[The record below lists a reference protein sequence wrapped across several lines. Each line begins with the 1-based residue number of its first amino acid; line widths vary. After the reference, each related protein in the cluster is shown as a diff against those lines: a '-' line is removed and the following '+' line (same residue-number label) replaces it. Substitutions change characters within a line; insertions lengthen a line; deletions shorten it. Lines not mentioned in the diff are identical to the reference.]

1 MFNMQRF
8 LRLANA
14 HWAEYRK
21 AYAWFIAIGIMVQFV
36 LMLII
41 FSDWS
46 GRPVL
51 RTEVQGSIYYSGL
64 FLTAPIFAARYF
76 QLMSKRESALI
87 ILMRPA
93 SVFEK
98 WLLAFIIVAVLYPII
113 YTLAFY
119 VCNLPAALL
128 AKAQAQNYLLLN
140 PQTLDECNG
149 ASNCSN
155 FYAPEKYDIF
165 FIWTSFKSSQELI
178 PVFLMITVL
187 QAFSVLG
194 SLYFK
199 AMPFIK
205 TLLIAFFIL
214 LACIL
219 VTIVFGA
226 NPEGFFEAW
235 RFVSFL
241 EQPKGYIYL
250 FTWIFVPSLLW
261 LSCFFALKER
271 EVA

>member
-41 FSDWS
+41 FSDWND
-46 GRPVL
+46 RPVL
-51 RTEVQGSIYYSGL
+51 RTDMQGSIYYAGL

-76 QLMSKRESALI
+76 QLMSKPESALI

-128 AKAQAQNYLLLN
+128 AKAQAHNYILLN
-140 PQTLDECNG
+140 PQVLDDCSGEL
-149 ASNCSN
+149 NCISYN
-155 FYAPEKYDIF
+155 SPEKYDVF
-165 FIWTSFKSSQELI
+165 FIGTSFKNSLELI
-178 PVFLMITVL
+178 PVFLTMTAL
-187 QAFSVLG
+187 QAFAVLG

-199 AMPFIK
+199 TMPFIK
-205 TLLIAFFIL
+205 TLLIAFFVL
-214 LACIL
+214 LACIF
-219 VTIVFGA
+219 VSVVFGGD
-226 NPEGFFEAW
+226 PEGFFQAW
-235 RFVSFL
+235 RFVGVL
-241 EQPKGYIYL
+241 KQPKDFMYL
-250 FTWIFVPSLLW
+250 FTWLCVPSLLW
-261 LSCFFALKER
+261 LSCFLALKER

>member
-1 MFNMQRF
+1 MFNAQRF
-8 LRLANA
+8 LRLATA

-21 AYAWFIAIGIMVQFV
+21 VYAWFIAIGIMIQFV

-41 FSDWS
+41 FSDS
-46 GRPVL
+46 NGFRAL
-51 RTEVQGSIYYSGL
+51 RTDTQGAIYYAGL

-98 WLLAFIIVAVLYPII
+98 WLLAFIIVAVLYPLV

-128 AKAQAQNYLLLN
+128 AKAQAQNYLLLH
-140 PQTLDECNG
+140 PQNND
-149 ASNCSN
+149 ASYYSS
-155 FYAPEKYDIF
+155 YYTPEKYDIF
-165 FIWTSFKSSQELI
+165 FIWTSFKNSQELI
-178 PVFLMITVL
+178 PVFLAVTAL
-187 QAFSVLG
+187 QAFAVLG

-199 AMPFIK
+199 TVPFIK

-214 LACIL
+214 LACIFIS
-219 VTIVFGA
+219 IVFRS
-226 NPEGFFEAW
+226 NPDGFFEAW
-235 RFVSFL
+235 RFVDFL
-241 EQPKGYIYL
+241 QEPKDFMYL
-250 FTWIFVPSLLW
+250 FTWFGVPGLLW